1 MIVSVFF
8 NCSRI
13 PEIFFEFLTSD
24 KHMRGK
30 SAFTLI
36 ELLVVIAIIAILAAL
51 LLPVL
56 SQAKARA
63 QSTYCLNN
71 QKQIMLAT
79 KLYMDDNRGVV
90 LPLWIQVGAP
100 NWQNIPY
107 DPTAFSIQVPSL
119 LWWPDNLRTGGQGV
133 ERTMVDCPA
142 LTKPAT
148 LNDGGSINTNLPLG
162 IGMNFPEYGW
172 TEPNTPGPYYPGPLP
187 SENSVSQ
194 PSQSIFYGDA
204 GEISNPAEP
213 NADNWKEV
221 PGGGSAYFRVPT
233 DPQYVT
239 GDARSVP
246 RHSGRVDVAYFD
258 GHAGAIKNSLIG
270 YQDPR
275 TSDAALWARSHY

>member
-1 MIVSVFF
+1 
-8 NCSRI
+8 
-13 PEIFFEFLTSD
+13 
-24 KHMRGK
+24 MRGK
-30 SAFTLI
+30 NAFTLI

-63 QSTYCLNN
+63 QAIYCLNN

-90 LPLWIQVGAP
+90 LPLWIQIGAP

-107 DPTAFSIQVPSL
+107 DPTAFSIQVPST
-119 LWWPDNLRTGGQGV
+119 LWWPDNLRTGGQGL
-133 ERTMVDCPA
+133 ERTMVDCPV
-142 LTKPAT
+142 LTQPAT
-148 LNDGGSINTNLPLG
+148 LNDGGSISTNLPLG

-172 TEPNTPGPYYPGPLP
+172 TEPNGPGPYYPSSLP

-204 GEISNPAEP
+204 GEISNPTEP

-221 PGGGSAYFRVPT
+221 PGSGSVYFRVPT
-233 DPQYVT
+233 DSLYST

-246 RHSGRVDVAYFD
+246 RHSKRINVAFFD
-258 GHAGAIKNSLIG
+258 GHAGTIKNSLIG
-270 YQDPR
+270 YQEPR
-275 TSDAALWARSHY
+275 TSDSALWARNHIGLIP